1 MGNDFKQYIKG
12 KIKDEIS
19 SWDAPDIYAVYI
31 GVSRN
36 NRCDEPLGL
45 PFIFV
50 IGYGSGSKKD
60 WHLACSS
67 EYERDLIE
75 NEEEKQALIQW
86 LEGLGTENIGV
97 EDEDAMYD
105 ENMLYIGKGPAGMYE
120 TLDML
125 AGIVRELFS
134 ESFFEEKFGEN
145 IPVIFDD
152 YEITWYCIEATK
164 KANPEGLANGYL
176 RKYGIIGKK
185 ALGVL
190 SKVVMFVGSLIVI
203 WIYLPCTLFLSV
215 VTLIA
220 GGVGF
225 PLTFGGVLKILIVL
239 AVFAV
244 RNAKIIRLKKTV
256 AENFTDKK
264 KEIAKQNIRLFLLAI
279 LDIALACVCL
289 FVFPNRL
296 GALVFLVCVL
306 VYALIDQIRM
316 KKARKDLVNTRR
328 DDIMKM
334 ISDSHKPDE
343 K

>member
-120 TLDML
+120 TLDMP
-125 AGIVRELFS
+125 AGIVMELFS
-134 ESFFEEKFGEN
+134 ESFFAEKFGEN

-164 KANPEGLANGYL
+164 KANPEGLADGYL

-203 WIYLPCTLFLSV
+203 WIYLPCTLFSSV

-264 KEIAKQNIRLFLLAI
+264 KEIAKQNIRLFLLAA

-296 GALVFLVCVL
+296 GALVFVVCVL
-306 VYALIDQIRM
+306 VYSLIDQIRM
-316 KKARKDLVNTRR
+316 KKARKELMSTRR
-328 DDIMKM
+328 ADIAEM
-334 ISDSHKPDE
+334 ISDSHKTDE